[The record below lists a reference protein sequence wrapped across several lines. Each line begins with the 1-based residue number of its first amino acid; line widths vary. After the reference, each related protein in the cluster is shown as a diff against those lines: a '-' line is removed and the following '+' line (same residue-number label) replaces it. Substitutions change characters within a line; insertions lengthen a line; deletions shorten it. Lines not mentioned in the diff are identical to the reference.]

1 MQAQREQGQL
11 LTLDT
16 AEFNAKQQLLRK
28 LENTKMLKDTTQN
41 QDIEINIYKNLYNT
55 ATFAKL
61 RTEN

>member
-1 MQAQREQGQL
+1 MQREQRQW

-28 LENTKMLKDTTQN
+28 VDTKMLKDTTQN
-41 QDIEINIYKNLYNT
+41 EDIEISNVYKNLYNT

>member
-1 MQAQREQGQL
+1 MQREQRQW

-28 LENTKMLKDTTQN
+28 VDTKMLKDTTQN
-41 QDIEINIYKNLYNT
+41 EDIEISNVYKNVYNA

>member
-1 MQAQREQGQL
+1 MQREQRQW

-28 LENTKMLKDTTQN
+28 VDTKMLKDTTQN
-41 QDIEINIYKNLYNT
+41 EDIEISNVYKNFYNT